1 MLGEYR
7 PPNQINKDED
17 KYGYG
22 RIAFTKIQIVYG
34 VIGLLLGLL
43 LFAVLSL
50 TGAIFFKILGGILA
64 VVATV
69 GGTLIGGL
77 TFPARRYL
85 NGGGLRIDQYLIRKA
100 KKKFLKRY
108 HVVYTRNVDR
118 DRLVSYRTVN
128 IKNTDEKPSL
138 LQDIKQMFGG
148 E

>member
-43 LFAVLSL
+43 LFAV
-50 TGAIFFKILGGILA
+50 LGGILA